1 VEGEKITMEKELKVL
16 LGMSYLFDKSLKEE
30 DFRKALMQ
38 FEKQIE
44 NRIEEKISKIIDLGI
59 EKLDG
64 EDISEE
70 NAMVIMILSD
80 LKKQIK
86 GG

>member
-1 VEGEKITMEKELKVL
+1 MEGEKITMEKELKVL